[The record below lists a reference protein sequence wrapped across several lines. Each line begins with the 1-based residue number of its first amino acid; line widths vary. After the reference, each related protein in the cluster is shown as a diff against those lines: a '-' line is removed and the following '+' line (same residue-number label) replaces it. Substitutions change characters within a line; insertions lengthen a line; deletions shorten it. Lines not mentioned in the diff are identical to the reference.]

1 MVFLFLYLISRLGE
15 KALKKGG
22 RKMDPFLSVPK
33 KKKISWGRVLYSYSK
48 LPIYIQ
54 KGGALHLSLCI
65 ERAMEACSG
74 RKIGD
79 DVIYEIRLDE
89 IGFPDSH
96 HRFGGESIVFP
107 FSIGA
112 Y

>member
-1 MVFLFLYLISRLGE
+1 
-15 KALKKGG
+15 
-22 RKMDPFLSVPK
+22 
-33 KKKISWGRVLYSYSK
+33 
-48 LPIYIQ
+48 
-54 KGGALHLSLCI
+54 
-65 ERAMEACSG
+65 MEACSG

-89 IGFPDSH
+89 IGLPDSH

-112 Y
+112 YWGNKEEFNERVRHDNRQTEDGE